1 MGIIIMYITLLL
13 TTTCCNCNCMLFYV
27 LLPKCLIMV
36 SQVQSKQSPKTDS
49 AYLTAHS
56 SKHITAGGML
66 IPPVKSKLEAV
77 MGGAAPRN
85 VLDSS
90 APSVMRGKER
100 EKPKKKRPSSLRKVI
115 KS

>member
-1 MGIIIMYITLLL
+1 
-13 TTTCCNCNCMLFYV
+13 
-27 LLPKCLIMV
+27 
-36 SQVQSKQSPKTDS
+36 
-49 AYLTAHS
+49 
-56 SKHITAGGML
+56 ML
-66 IPPVKSKLEAV
+66 IPPAKSKLEAV